1 MGRDCV
7 HTEVR
12 LKSEEILGVEHV
24 IFVEPRYADLADDT
38 FTLQLTLYPGD
49 RGVLL
54 VDENSDPLAFAFG
67 DGHEWVVGS
76 FHLRRPTAA
85 LIERFEDTNGEIY
98 QEDRETWAAAVRE
111 YYSSQIRT
119 SIQPA
124 VEDLNPER
132 TRMIEDLIDEY
143 WEGRAG
149 FRCLDCCCGSG
160 VGSAVLRSRGLQPV
174 SYDNDETLI
183 SLGLHKGRLMPD
195 ETMCID
201 ATSADT
207 FTGHAPLG
215 LGLMFGMIHPLN
227 EELWESITSCFV
239 SSVDESLV
247 TVGTADEAL
256 LIQNWVE
263 GAGRTCDVVE
273 NPRDPIYDRWVCSIG
288 R

>member
-1 MGRDCV
+1 MGLDGV
-7 HTEVR
+7 QTETR
-12 LKSEEILGVEHV
+12 LKSEEILGIDHV
-24 IFVEPRYADLADDT
+24 IFVEPCYSDLVDDS
-38 FTLQLTLYPGD
+38 FTLQIIANPGD

-54 VDENSDPLAFAFG
+54 VDENSDPLALALG
-67 DGHEWVVGS
+67 DGHEWVAGS

-85 LIERFEDTNGEIY
+85 LIERFEETTGEIF

-111 YYSSQIRT
+111 YYSSQIRN
-119 SIQPA
+119 SVLPA

-132 TRMIEDLIDEY
+132 TRQIEELIDEY

-160 VGSAVLRSRGLQPV
+160 VGSVVLRSRGLLPL
-174 SYDNDETLI
+174 SYDNDATLL
-183 SLGLHKGRLMPD
+183 SLGLHKGRLRPD

-227 EELWESITSCFV
+227 EELWESITSCLI
-239 SSVDESLV
+239 SSVEAALI
-247 TVGTADEAL
+247 TVGTAEEAGL
-256 LIQNWVE
+256 VESWVE
-263 GAGRTCDVVE
+263 GSGRACEVVE
-273 NPRDPIYDRWVCSIG
+273 NTRDPIYDRWVCSIEQ
-288 R
+288 